1 MDDIFSPQDEIIP
14 SNQVETTGQSP
25 VSLTISD
32 FVNRLLS
39 ADSTYKS
46 FRGPINNALLSYDPT
61 GLPPT
66 TVVQDILFTLFSNK
80 SLLTPDA
87 AANYVTQLKKI
98 QPPLTMQEITV
109 LQQVF
114 AERTKAII
122 TKLKN
127 EEIERITA
135 AYRTRFPVGDMRSGG
150 DPTIAASSPG
160 SAPLD
165 RVIEKIKKNK
175 NDLINE
181 ITEMRPRRAIV
192 KPGDAESGTTRTGA
206 PKGSPGANLPAGGQ

>member
-1 MDDIFSPQDEIIP
+1 MSAIGGNVSDPSRKELDFLRGTVVDDIFSPQDEIIP

-127 EEIERITA
+127 EEIQRIKDA
-135 AYRTRFPVGDMRSGG
+135 AKLANISLGLRLNADRHPVIRK
-150 DPTIAASSPG
+150 
-160 SAPLD
+160 
-165 RVIEKIKKNK
+165 IEKNKDDLIKK
-175 NDLINE
+175 
-181 ITEMRPRRAIV
+181 ITDIV
-192 KPGDAESGTTRTGA
+192 KA
-206 PKGSPGANLPAGGQ
+206 PDQKNLVLPF